1 MMWPRNCGPASF
13 QLRRAPSAR
22 SANRPLRVPIQNV
35 PAKMKEMRARAR
47 HWQRHPA
54 GGQFARGGCATQAG
68 GLAGAARCARR
79 AAVTGEPC
87 SGGTG
92 LTDEQMRRQHVER
105 LEPAADVAE
114 DALQVLQ
121 HARGE
126 LVDEKC
132 AAGFEHI
139 AGLAQYSLA

>member
-13 QLRRAPSAR
+13 HWPRAPSAR
-22 SANRPLRVPIQNV
+22 SPNRPLRVPIHNV
-35 PAKMKEMRARAR
+35 SAMMKRIRARAR
-47 HWQRHPA
+47 HCQR
-54 GGQFARGGCATQAG
+54 QA
-68 GLAGAARCARR
+68 
-79 AAVTGEPC
+79 C

-132 AAGFEHI
+132 PAGFEHI
-139 AGLAQYSLA
+139 AGLAQYAFAQRCRNGAERNN